1 MGLVAWGLQPNKELH
16 PLGLRVAT
24 SVTLCANPGAFG
36 AGETLIF
43 VMIHLPNGPYDPIA
57 GHLFDELKDQ
67 VAPLERCAPIARS
80 AAEAAHRISA
90 GVL

>member
-1 MGLVAWGLQPNKELH
+1 VGLVARGLQLNKELH

-36 AGETLIF
+36 AVETLIF
-43 VMIHLPNGPYDPIA
+43 AMIHLPNGPYDPIA
-57 GHLFDELKDQ
+57 GHLFDGLKHR
-67 VAPLERCAPIARS
+67 AAALEGGAPIARS
-80 AAEAAHRISA
+80 AAGAAHRISA